1 MKDIV
6 FLFDGQGAFRPGVGE
21 ELYKTY
27 PKAKKIINESS
38 TVLGYDITAHLWGDA
53 AKETS
58 SKTSIAQPA
67 ISTISLAYAEVLKN
81 LGFSAVLSL
90 GHSLGEVTALVYCG
104 VVSFRDGIRIIN
116 KRGEVMEKGGS
127 QGTMMAVVNIAQE
140 PLAAICKQVSEE
152 VSEPVVIANIN
163 APNQI
168 VISGSKEGIK
178 KAAQLI
184 AKEHGRGIPLKVGG
198 AWHSPYLKNAAT
210 EFSGFI
216 DSIDFQSPTSKFYSV
231 VEQKILTD
239 QKEIKDSLKRQMLAQ
254 VDWIS
259 AIKNIKGLGYETF
272 CEIGPSKILKDLV
285 LKIDMHLKAETT
297 ALFSDLSFLV
307 KEF

>member
-6 FLFDGQGAFRPGVGE
+6 FLFDGQGAFRPGIGE
-21 ELYKTY
+21 ELCKNY
-27 PKAKKIINESS
+27 PEANKIVEQSS
-38 TVLGYDITAHLWGDA
+38 TALGYDITEHLWGGS
-53 AKETS
+53 AKDTS
-58 SKTSIAQPA
+58 NKTSIAQPA

-81 LGFSAVLSL
+81 LGFPGKLSL

-104 VVSFRDGIRIIN
+104 VVNFKDGIRLIK
-116 KRGEVMEKGGS
+116 KRGEVMEKGGG
-127 QGTMMAVVNIAQE
+127 QGTMMAVINVAQKK
-140 PLAAICKQVSEE
+140 LTDICKQSSEE
-152 VSEPVVIANIN
+152 VSEPVVIANVN

-198 AWHSPYLKNAAT
+198 AWHSPYLENAAT

-216 DSIDFQSPTSKFYSV
+216 DGIDFKKPKTKFYSV
-231 VEQKILTD
+231 VEQKTLD
-239 QKEIKDSLKRQMLAQ
+239 DPGAIKDSLKQQMLSQ
-254 VDWIS
+254 VDWIA
-259 AIKNIKGLGYETF
+259 AIKNIKALGYKAF

-285 LKIDMHLKAETT
+285 LKIDMNLKVETT
-297 ALFSDLSFLV
+297 ALFSDLSLLL

>member
-6 FLFDGQGAFRPGVGE
+6 FLFDGQGAFRPGIGE

-27 PKAKKIINESS
+27 PEAKKVIDESS
-38 TVLGYDITAHLWGDA
+38 IVLGYDMTVHLWSDA

-67 ISTISLAYAEVLKN
+67 ISTVSLAYSEALKN
-81 LGFSAVLSL
+81 LGLSGVLSL

-104 VVSFRDGIRIIN
+104 VVSFKDGMRIIK
-116 KRGEVMEKGGS
+116 KRGEVMEKGGG
-127 QGTMMAVVNIAQE
+127 QGTMMAVINIAE
-140 PLAAICKQVSEE
+140 KPLAAICKKVSDEI
-152 VSEPVVIANIN
+152 SEPVVVANIN

-168 VISGSKEGIK
+168 VISGSKDGIK

-216 DSIDFQSPTSKFYSV
+216 DSIQFQTPAPKFYSV
-231 VEQKILTD
+231 VEQKVLTD
-239 QKEIKDSLKRQMLAQ
+239 PEQIKDSLKRQMLAQ
-254 VDWIS
+254 VDWVS
-259 AIKNIKGLGYETF
+259 AINTIKGLGYKTF

-285 LKIDMHLKAETT
+285 LKIDMHLKVETT
-297 ALFSDLSFLV
+297 ALFPDLSVLV

>member
-21 ELYKTY
+21 ELCNKYPIARKTVDQ
-27 PKAKKIINESS
+27 SS
-38 TVLGYDITAHLWGDA
+38 DVLGYKLAAHLWGDKA
-53 AKETS
+53 EHTS

-67 ISTISLAYAEVLKN
+67 ISTISLAYARVLED
-81 LGFSAVLSL
+81 LGMNGALSL

-104 VVSFRDGIRIIN
+104 VVSFKDGIRIIS
-116 KRGEVMEKGGS
+116 KRGEVMEKGGG
-127 QGTMMAVVNIAQE
+127 QGTMMAVINIAQE
-140 PLAAICKQVSEE
+140 PLADICKKVSDE

-168 VISGSKEGIK
+168 VISGSKQAIK
-178 KAAQLI
+178 KAAQMI
-184 AKEHGRGIPLKVGG
+184 VREHGRGIPLKVGG
-198 AWHSPYLKNAAT
+198 AWHSPYLENAAT

-216 DSIDFQSPTSKFYSV
+216 DSVEFKKPKKKFYSV
-231 VEQKILTD
+231 VDQQVMTD
-239 QKEIKDSLKRQMLAQ
+239 PEDIKDSLKRQMLAK

-259 AIKNIKGLGYETF
+259 AINNIKGLGYKKY

-285 LKIDMHLKAETT
+285 LKIDMNLKVETT
-297 ALFSDLSFLV
+297 ALYPDLPLLK

>member
-1 MKDIV
+1 MKDVV

-21 ELYKTY
+21 ELCKTY
-27 PKAKKIINESS
+27 PPAKKIINESS
-38 TVLGYDITAHLWGDA
+38 TVLGYDITAHLWGNE

-81 LGFSAVLSL
+81 LGLSGVLSL

-104 VVSFRDGIRIIN
+104 VVSFKDGIRIIN
-116 KRGEVMEKGGS
+116 KRGEVMEKGGG
-127 QGTMMAVVNIAQE
+127 QGTMMAVVNIAQN

-152 VSEPVVIANIN
+152 ASEPVVIANIN

-168 VISGSKEGIK
+168 VISGSKDGIK

-198 AWHSPYLKNAAT
+198 AWHSPYLENAAT

-239 QKEIKDSLKRQMLAQ
+239 QKKIKDSLKRQMLAQ

-259 AIKNIKGLGYETF
+259 AINNIKGLGYKTF

-285 LKIDMHLKAETT
+285 LKIDMHLKVETT
-297 ALFSDLSFLV
+297 ALFPDLSLLV